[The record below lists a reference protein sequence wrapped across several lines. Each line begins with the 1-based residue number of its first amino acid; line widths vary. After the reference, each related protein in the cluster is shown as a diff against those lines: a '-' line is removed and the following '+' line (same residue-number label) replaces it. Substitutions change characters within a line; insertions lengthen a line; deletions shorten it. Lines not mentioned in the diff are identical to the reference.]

1 MIGGLYLLVTKKGPQ
16 GRWVG
21 IILPHSPSPHIQ
33 GWLVVVHTTPPCWQV
48 APSAWRSNGLGIFS
62 PTIDFLTL
70 KKKFIYNCRYN
81 EPFLLF
87 DKPYRVSQKKVHKAF
102 DVWMVPPCQF
112 GRQIA
117 PLEGAFSVIDTQTN
131 PAFDSTFRQSVDC
144 GFFVK
149 SPKVYDNSVIVLFT
163 F

>member
-1 MIGGLYLLVTKKGPQ
+1 MKRFNSNFNKCCMKFMPIKTINMQTLDVCTYLYNNERIIKILIF
-16 GRWVG
+16 G
-21 IILPHSPSPHIQ
+21 ILNN
-33 GWLVVVHTTPPCWQV
+33 TPPRWQV

-117 PLEGAFSVIDTQTN
+117 PPEGTFSV
-131 PAFDSTFRQSVDC
+131 R
-144 GFFVK
+144 
-149 SPKVYDNSVIVLFT
+149 LFGYE
-163 F
+163 FHFHENYYYYF

>member
-1 MIGGLYLLVTKKGPQ
+1 MKNYFLHIKSRLLCKAQ
-16 GRWVG
+16 WVKN
-21 IILPHSPSPHIQ
+21 
-33 GWLVVVHTTPPCWQV
+33 TPPRRQV

-117 PLEGAFSVIDTQTN
+117 PPEGTFSVRLFGCGLDKGMGHFSFQFPKLLETSN
-131 PAFDSTFRQSVDC
+131 
-144 GFFVK
+144 GFFA
-149 SPKVYDNSVIVLFT
+149 F
-163 F
+163 